1 MRRVAVITGASSGI
15 GAATAVR
22 LAEADY
28 QVVIAAR
35 RADRL
40 KALAGRIRD
49 SGGHAEP
56 RQLDVTSRGD
66 VEALAGS
73 LERCDVVVSN
83 AGGAVGTDAVADGSA
98 DDWRAM
104 YEVNVI
110 GTLHVVQALLP
121 KLIASGAGTVVVMGS
136 TAGFAAYEGGG
147 GYVAAKHAEHSVAA
161 TLRLELFDQPVRV
174 IEIAPGMVKT
184 DEFSL
189 NRFHGD
195 ADKAAAVYAGVAH
208 PLTADDVAD
217 AVAWAVTRPAHVNV
231 DLMVL
236 RPRAQAAQ
244 HKVHREFSSPGKPQ

>member
-217 AVAWAVTRPAHVNV
+217 AVVWAVTRPAHVNV